1 MRICSK
7 CFHLVLLFLKVVRY
21 NGDRCLVVFF
31 LRCVSSC
38 TMYKVAIVGHSQVP
52 VDLPE
57 IPYVELKIFRKP
69 GANLEDIHET
79 PLGDVFNFRPDLC
92 IVLMGGNDI
101 GIPQADRSEVMGKLH
116 AYLLELKEI
125 TPDLRWMNME
135 KRFYPF
141 RNRYG
146 LNNQQHEVDRK
157 WFNTAMRRF
166 LRTHQIQ
173 PLNVTGPWWADNQTN
188 SIHFNQVAKESI
200 KRKLLNCILQVV
212 THMRRFPDGT
222 VSDRLS
228 RPDSPVM
235 AGQKRRRR

>member
-1 MRICSK
+1 
-7 CFHLVLLFLKVVRY
+7 
-21 NGDRCLVVFF
+21 
-31 LRCVSSC
+31 
-38 TMYKVAIVGHSQVP
+38 MYKVAIVGHSQVP

-57 IPYVELKIFRKP
+57 IPHVELKIFRKL
-69 GANLEDIHET
+69 GAKLEHVHKT

-101 GIPQADRSEVMGKLH
+101 GIPQTDRSEVMGKLR

-135 KRFYPF
+135 RRFYPF
-141 RNRYG
+141 RNRFG
-146 LNNQQHEVDRK
+146 VNNQQYEEDRK
-157 WFNTAMRRF
+157 WFNIGMRRF

-173 PLNVTGPWWADNQTN
+173 PLNVTGPWWAGNQTN
-188 SIHFNQVAKESI
+188 GIHFNQAASEAI
-200 KRKLLNCILQVV
+200 QRKLLNCILQVV

-228 RPDSPVM
+228 RADSPVM
-235 AGQKRRRR
+235 ASQKRRRR